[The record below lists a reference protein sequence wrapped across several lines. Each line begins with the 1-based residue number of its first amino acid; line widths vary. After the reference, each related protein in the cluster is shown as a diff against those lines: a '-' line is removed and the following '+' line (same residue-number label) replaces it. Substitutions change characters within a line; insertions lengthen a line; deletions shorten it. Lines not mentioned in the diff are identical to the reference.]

1 MIERKTQLTEKK
13 CQFVQP
19 EEKRTENECEWRHQ
33 RDNHHDK
40 INSAIIK
47 ILIVCTCT
55 LYIAE

>member
-33 RDNHHDK
+33 RDNHHDTNFALKK
-40 INSAIIK
+40 I
-47 ILIVCTCT
+47 VQ
-55 LYIAE
+55 